1 MGGECRAYVS
11 SPQGNIGLG
20 ISKTNNHR
28 EKRWVIYWDIHG
40 IESDIQSASTSNI
53 KFLVGG
59 LEPWNFMTFHIFP
72 YAGNVI
78 TPTDELH
85 HFSEG

>member
-59 LEPWNFMTFHIFP
+59 LEHEFYDFP

-78 TPTDELH
+78 TPTEELH